1 MNKFELIGYPLLFIS
16 AVEFLLTFILLRE
29 KQTTPLHKITA
40 AFSFLAAFY
49 CLFAGIVYV
58 RASLGLD
65 FDIFYRA
72 CWVGWIGIAPA
83 FQLLFYIKEDKSRT
97 ARRVV
102 ICLYA
107 FWIIIYILCLF
118 TDLVEIGVYSLLP
131 YVDRRGPLEIPV
143 RLIGVVLIFWF
154 IYELDRLRRDSKGL
168 KRTQV
173 NYLLVGVLIYGAG
186 IALATGFIQLF
197 GGFGFDPSLGSY
209 FSLPWV
215 ALTFYAITRYR
226 LFDISL
232 IISRALMIVFLSL
245 LLAAL
250 HIGLFRLFEP
260 VMGATLAILTSLF
273 LIGTV
278 FFGTHLSRKVQWRI
292 LQFIEKHKYDYQ
304 GILKES
310 IKGIITILDLDEL
323 LNYIIASIKKGLKV
337 ENICLSLRDKGGNF
351 SLQYGDG
358 VNQESESK
366 CFLNNTA
373 IDWLRR
379 KGHVVA
385 RTELE
390 TVSYDNISLIMNE
403 YMKKIGAELIIPLIY
418 KGDIKGFITL
428 GQKSSGEP
436 YVRSEI
442 DLLILLA
449 AHAAI
454 AIENARLYEEAK
466 RSKASLLESE
476 SKFRTL
482 ADTASI
488 AIFIHQGGKF
498 LYANHAAE
506 IIGGYTVDE
515 YLTMDFLQLAHP
527 DYLDTVK
534 ARSREPRSGHSPIQ
548 YEFKIVRKDGKER
561 WVLMTAGITEYDGRS
576 AIVGTLVDIT
586 ARKQAEE
593 ETERLFMELEKA
605 TRSLKESEAK
615 FRTLAETTTAGIF
628 IHRGEKFLYANTAGE
643 HITGYNQDELL
654 AMDFWNII
662 HPDDREIAR
671 ERGQAR
677 LAGAKLPK
685 EYEFKIITKN
695 GEQRWFNLTA
705 GLIEYQG
712 SPAII
717 ATIFDINA
725 RKRAEDEKDKFYE
738 ESVKQ
743 YQKRIEE
750 EKRYRIEKEKIL
762 MDLHDG
768 IGGIT
773 TNISILAELAQK
785 TSSLPEIKK
794 TISVISRLS
803 REGISEIR
811 GFMHSLDNTD
821 LNWRTLSV
829 ELRNQGTNMVEPHA
843 ITFALETSID
853 ETHEQPGSLLWVNLF
868 KIYKEAL
875 TNVIK
880 HSRARNVIA
889 KLQIYQEKLLLLIE
903 DDGVG
908 LGEVRHGRGLSNM
921 RTRAE
926 ELGGSVTILSNSGT
940 QVRVELP
947 LPVKYHD
954 QGIALKEIL

>member
-16 AVEFLLTFILLRE
+16 AFEFLLTFILLRE
-29 KQTTPLHKITA
+29 KLTTPLHKITA
-40 AFSFLAAFY
+40 AFSFLAAAY

-65 FDIFYRA
+65 YNIFYRA

-83 FQLLFYIKEDKSRT
+83 FQILFYIKEDKSPT
-97 ARRVV
+97 ARGVV
-102 ICLYA
+102 ISLYT
-107 FWIIIYILCLF
+107 FWIVIYILCLS
-118 TDLVEIGVYSLLP
+118 TDLVETGVHSLLP
-131 YVDRRGPLEIPV
+131 YVDRRGPLEIPA
-143 RLIGVVLIFWF
+143 RLVGVVLIFWF
-154 IYELDRLRRDSKGL
+154 IYELDRLRRDSKGV

-173 NYLLVGVLIYGAG
+173 NYLLLGVLIYGSG
-186 IALATGFIQLF
+186 IALVTGFIQLF

-215 ALTFYAITRYR
+215 ILTFYAITRYR

-278 FFGTHLSRKVQWRI
+278 FFGTHLSRKVQWLI
-292 LQFIEKHKYDYQ
+292 LQLIEKHKYDYQ

-310 IKGIITILDLDEL
+310 IKGIITTLDLDAL

-337 ENICLSLRDKGGNF
+337 ETICLSLRGRGGNV
-351 SLQYGDG
+351 SLLCGDG
-358 VNQESESK
+358 RDRERENE
-366 CFLNNTA
+366 CFLNDTA
-373 IDWLRR
+373 IDWLQR

-385 RTELE
+385 RIELE
-390 TVSYDNISLIMNE
+390 SVSNDNDSLIMSE
-403 YMKKIGAELIIPLIY
+403 YMKKIGAELIIPLVY
-418 KGDIKGFITL
+418 KGDVKGLIML
-428 GQKSSGEP
+428 GQKGNGEP
-436 YVRSEI
+436 YFRSEI
-442 DLLILLA
+442 DLLELLA

-466 RSKASLLESE
+466 GSKASLMESE

-515 YLTMDFLQLAHP
+515 YLTMDLLQLAHP
-527 DYLDTVK
+527 DYLDTIK
-534 ARSREPRSGHSPIQ
+534 ARSREPRGGQPPIQ

-561 WVLMTAGITEYDGRS
+561 WVLMTAGITEYEGKS
-576 AIVGTLVDIT
+576 AVVGTLVDIT

-593 ETERLFMELEKA
+593 ETERLFSELEKA

-628 IHRGEKFLYANTAGE
+628 IHRGEKFLYANIAGE
-643 HITGYNQDELL
+643 HLTGYKRSELL
-654 AMDFWNII
+654 SMDFWNIL
-662 HPDDREIAR
+662 HPDYRGIAR
-671 ERGQAR
+671 ERGKAR
-677 LAGAKLPK
+677 LAGAKFPQ
-685 EYEFKIITKN
+685 EYEFRIITKK
-695 GEQRWFNLTA
+695 GEQRWVNMTA
-705 GLIEYQG
+705 GVIGYQG
-712 SPAII
+712 APAVI
-717 ATIFDINA
+717 ATLFDINA
-725 RKRAEDEKDKFYE
+725 HKQAEDEKEKFYE

-750 EKRYRIEKEKIL
+750 EKRYRTEKEKIL

-794 TISVISRLS
+794 TVSVISRLS
-803 REGISEIR
+803 KEGISEIR
-811 GFMHSLDNTD
+811 GFMHSLDSAD
-821 LNWRTLSV
+821 LNWRTLAV

-843 ITFALETSID
+843 ITFALETTID
-853 ETHEQPGSLLWVNLF
+853 ETYEQPGSLLWVNLF

-880 HSRARNVIA
+880 HSRARNVKA
-889 KLQIYQEKLLLLIE
+889 KLQINQEKLLLLIE

-908 LGEVRHGRGLSNM
+908 LGEGRHGRGLSNM

-926 ELGGSVTILSNSGT
+926 ELGGIITILSSSGT

-947 LPVKYHD
+947 MPVKYHD
-954 QGIALKEIL
+954 QGIAL

>member
-107 FWIIIYILCLF
+107 FWIIIYVLCLF
-118 TDLVEIGVYSLLP
+118 TDLVEVGVYSLLP
-131 YVDRRGPLEIPV
+131 YVDRRGPLEIPA

-358 VNQESESK
+358 VNQGSESE

-442 DLLILLA
+442 DLLELLA

-534 ARSREPRSGHSPIQ
+534 ARSREPRSDHSPIQ
-548 YEFKIVRKDGKER
+548 YEFKIVRKDSKER
-561 WVLMTAGITEYDGRS
+561 WVLMTAGITEYEGRS

-695 GEQRWFNLTA
+695 GEHRWFNLTA

-926 ELGGSVTILSNSGT
+926 ELGGSVTILSSSGT

>member
-1 MNKFELIGYPLLFIS
+1 MNKLELIGYPLLFIS
-16 AVEFLLTFILLRE
+16 AVEFLLAFILLR
-29 KQTTPLHKITA
+29 KKPTTPLHKITA
-40 AFSFLAAFY
+40 AFAFFAASY
-49 CLFAGIVYV
+49 CLFAGIVYI

-65 FDIFYRA
+65 YDIFYRS

-83 FQLLFYIKEDKSRT
+83 FQLIFYIRQDKSRS
-97 ARRVV
+97 ARGVV
-102 ICLYA
+102 FSLYA
-107 FWIIIYILCLF
+107 FWISIYILCLF
-118 TDLVEIGVYSLLP
+118 TDLVETGVYSLLP
-131 YVDRRGPLEIPV
+131 YVDRRGPLEIPC
-143 RLIGVVLIFWF
+143 RLVGAVLILWF
-154 IYELDRLRRDSKGL
+154 IYELDRLRKHSKGL

-173 NYLLVGVLIYGAG
+173 NYLLVGVLIYAAG
-186 IALATGFIQLF
+186 VGLATGFFQLF

-245 LLAAL
+245 LLSAL

-260 VMGATLAILTSLF
+260 AMGATLAILTSLF

-292 LQFIEKHKYDYQ
+292 LQFLVKDKYDYQ
-304 GILKES
+304 SILKES
-310 IKGIITILDLDEL
+310 IKAIITILDLDEL
-323 LNYIIASIKKGLKV
+323 LNYIIASMKKGLMV
-337 ENICLSLRDKGGNF
+337 ENIYLSLKDKGGNY

-358 VNQESESK
+358 GNRERKSE
-366 CFLNNTA
+366 CLLNNTA

-379 KGHVVA
+379 KGHIVVRA
-385 RTELE
+385 ALE
-390 TVSYDNISLIMNE
+390 TESNDDDSLIMNE
-403 YMKKIGAELIIPLIY
+403 YMKKIGAELIIPLVYI
-418 KGDIKGFITL
+418 GDIKGYIML
-428 GQKSSGEP
+428 GQKGSGEP
-436 YVRSEI
+436 YVQSDI
-442 DLLILLA
+442 DLLELLA

-466 RSKASLLESE
+466 RSKASFLESE

-488 AIFIHQGGKF
+488 AIFIHQGGKL

-515 YLTMDFLQLAHP
+515 YLAMDVLRLAHP
-527 DYLDTVK
+527 DYLDTIK
-534 ARSREPRSGHSPIQ
+534 ALSLEPMDGGRRPIQ

-561 WVLMTAGITEYDGRS
+561 WVLMTAGIAEYEERS
-576 AIVGTLVDIT
+576 AVVGTLIDIT
-586 ARKQAEE
+586 ARKYAEE
-593 ETERLFMELEKA
+593 ETERLFRELEKA

-643 HITGYNQDELL
+643 HLTGYKQDELL
-654 AMDFWNII
+654 SMDFWNVL
-662 HPDDREIAR
+662 HPDYRGIAR

-677 LAGAKLPK
+677 LAGVKFPQ

-695 GEQRWFNLTA
+695 GEQRWVNMTA
-705 GLIEYQG
+705 GVIGYQG
-712 SPAII
+712 APAVM
-717 ATIFDINA
+717 ATLFDINA
-725 RKRAEDEKDKFYE
+725 RKQAEDEKEKFYG

-750 EKRYRIEKEKIL
+750 ERQHRIEKEKIL

-794 TISVISRLS
+794 TVSIISRLS
-803 REGISEIR
+803 KEGISEIR

-821 LNWRTLSV
+821 LNWRTLAV
-829 ELRNQGTNMVEPHA
+829 ELRNQGTNMVESHA
-843 ITFALETSID
+843 ITFALETSVD

-880 HSRARNVIA
+880 HSRARNVKA
-889 KLQIYQEKLLLLIE
+889 KLQINHEKLLLLIE

-908 LGEVRHGRGLSNM
+908 LGDGRHGRGLSNM

-926 ELGGSVTILSNSGT
+926 ELGGRVTILSTSGT

-954 QGIALKEIL
+954 QGMVL

>member
-29 KQTTPLHKITA
+29 KLKTPLHKITA
-40 AFSFLAAFY
+40 SFAFFAAAY
-49 CLFAGIVYV
+49 CLFAGLVYV

-65 FDIFYRA
+65 YDIFYRA
-72 CWVGWIGIAPA
+72 CWVGWIGIAPG
-83 FQLLFYIKEDKSRT
+83 FQLIFYIKEDKSLA

-102 ICLYA
+102 FSLYT

-118 TDLVEIGVYSLLP
+118 TDLVETGVYSLLP
-131 YVDRRGPLEIPV
+131 YVDRRGPLEIPA
-143 RLIGVVLIFWF
+143 RLAGVVFIIWF
-154 IYELDRLRRDSKGL
+154 VYELYRIRRDSAGL

-173 NYLLVGVLIYGAG
+173 SYLLMGVVIYGAG
-186 IALATGFIQLF
+186 VGLATGLFPLF

-215 ALTFYAITRYR
+215 VLTFYAITRYR
-226 LFDISL
+226 LFDIPL

-245 LLAAL
+245 LLSAL
-250 HIGLFRLFEP
+250 FIGLFKLLEP
-260 VMGATLAILTSLF
+260 AMGTSLAILISLF

-292 LQFIEKHKYDYQ
+292 LQFIAKHKYDYQ
-304 GILKES
+304 SILKES
-310 IKGIITILDLDEL
+310 ITAIITILDQDEL
-323 LNYIIASIKKGLKV
+323 LNYIIASMKKGLEV
-337 ENICLSLRDKGGNF
+337 ENICLSLKDKDGNF
-351 SLQYGDG
+351 SLLYGEG
-358 VNQESESK
+358 INREREGE
-366 CFLNNTA
+366 CLLNDTV
-373 IDWLRR
+373 IGWLRR
-379 KGHVVA
+379 KGQVVV
-385 RTELE
+385 RSELE
-390 TVSYDNISLIMNE
+390 TVSYDSDSLIMNE
-403 YMKKIGAELIIPLIY
+403 YMKKIGAQLIIPLVY
-418 KGDIKGFITL
+418 KGDIKGFILL
-428 GQKSSGEP
+428 GQKGSGEP
-436 YVRSEI
+436 YVRSDI
-442 DLLILLA
+442 DLLELLA

-466 RSKASLLESE
+466 RSKASFLESE

-506 IIGGYTVDE
+506 IIGGYTVEE
-515 YLTMDFLQLAHP
+515 YLSMDFLSIAHP

-534 ARSREPRSGHSPIQ
+534 ARAGERVAGQPPIQ
-548 YEFKIVRKDGKER
+548 YEFRIVRKDGKER
-561 WVLMTAGITEYDGRS
+561 WVLMTAGITEYEGRT
-576 AIVGTLVDIT
+576 AVIGTLVDIT

-593 ETERLFMELEKA
+593 ETERLFRELEKA

-628 IHRGEKFLYANTAGE
+628 IHRGGKFLYANTAGE
-643 HITGYNQDELL
+643 HLTGYKQDEFLS
-654 AMDFWNII
+654 MDFWDIV
-662 HPDDREIAR
+662 HPDYQELAR

-677 LAGAKLPK
+677 LAGAKLPQ
-685 EYEFKIITKN
+685 EYEFRIVTKN
-695 GEQRWFNLTA
+695 GGQRWVNLTA
-705 GLIEYQG
+705 GIIEYQG
-712 SPAII
+712 SPAIL
-717 ATIFDINA
+717 ATLFDITA
-725 RKRAEDEKDKFYE
+725 RKRAEEEKEKFYE

-794 TISVISRLS
+794 TVSIISRLS
-803 REGISEIR
+803 KEGISEIR

-821 LNWRTLSV
+821 LNWRTLAV

-853 ETHEQPGSLLWVNLF
+853 ETHEQPSSLLWVNLF

-880 HSRARNVIA
+880 HSRAGNVKA
-889 KLQIYQEKLLLLIE
+889 KLQINGERLLLLIE

-908 LGEVRHGRGLSNM
+908 LGEGRHGRGLANM

-926 ELGGSVTILSNSGT
+926 ELGGRVTILSSSGT

-954 QGIALKEIL
+954 

>member
-29 KQTTPLHKITA
+29 KLTTPLHKITA
-40 AFSFLAAFY
+40 AFAFFAASY

-65 FDIFYRA
+65 YDIFYRA

-83 FQLLFYIKEDKSRT
+83 FQLIFYIREDKSRI
-97 ARRVV
+97 ARRIVFS
-102 ICLYA
+102 LYS
-107 FWIIIYILCLF
+107 FWIIIFILCLF
-118 TDLVEIGVYSLLP
+118 TDLVEIGTYSLLP

-143 RLIGVVLIFWF
+143 RLVGVVLIVWF
-154 IYELDRLRRDSKGL
+154 IFELGRLRRYSEGL
-168 KRTQV
+168 KRTQI
-173 NYLLVGVLIYGAG
+173 NYLLIGVLIYGVG
-186 IALATGFIQLF
+186 VALATGFFQLF

-215 ALTFYAITRYR
+215 ALTFYAISRYR

-232 IISRALMIVFLSL
+232 ILSRALMIVFLSL
-245 LLAAL
+245 LLFAL
-250 HIGLFRLFEP
+250 YIGLFKLFEP
-260 VMGATLAILTSLF
+260 AMGATLAILTSVF

-292 LQFIEKHKYDYQ
+292 LQFIVKHKYDYQ

-310 IKGIITILDLDEL
+310 IKAIITILDLDEL
-323 LNYIIASIKKGLKV
+323 LNYIIASMKKGLEVQK
-337 ENICLSLRDKGGNF
+337 ICLSLKDKSGNF
-351 SLQYGDG
+351 SLQYGES
-358 VNQESESK
+358 VNREREIQ
-366 CFLNNTA
+366 CLLNNTA

-379 KGHVVA
+379 IGHVVV

-390 TVSYDNISLIMNE
+390 TASYDDSLIMNE
-403 YMKKIGAELIIPLIY
+403 YMKKIGVEVIIPLVY
-418 KGDIKGFITL
+418 KGDIKGYITL
-428 GQKSSGEP
+428 GQKGSGEP
-436 YVRSEI
+436 YVQSDI
-442 DLLILLA
+442 DLLELLA

-466 RSKASLLESE
+466 RSKASFLESE

-498 LYANHAAE
+498 LYTNHAAE

-515 YLTMDFLQLAHP
+515 YLAMDFLSLAHP
-527 DYLDTVK
+527 DYLDTIK
-534 ARSREPRSGHSPIQ
+534 ARARERLGSGQPPIQ
-548 YEFKIVRKDGKER
+548 HEFKIVRKDGKER
-561 WVLMTAGITEYDGRS
+561 WVLMTAGITEYEGRS
-576 AIVGTLVDIT
+576 AVIGTLVDIT

-593 ETERLFMELEKA
+593 ETERLFKELEKA

-643 HITGYNQDELL
+643 HLTGYKQDELL
-654 AMDFWNII
+654 SMDFWNTI
-662 HPDDREIAR
+662 HPDYRGIAR
-671 ERGQAR
+671 ERGQAL
-677 LAGAKLPK
+677 LAGAKLPR
-685 EYEFKIITKN
+685 EYEFRVITKN
-695 GEQRWFNLTA
+695 SEQRWVNMTA
-705 GLIEYQG
+705 GVIEYQG
-712 SPAII
+712 KPAVM
-717 ATIFDINA
+717 ATLFDITA
-725 RKRAEDEKDKFYE
+725 RKRAEDEKEKFYE

-785 TSSLPEIKK
+785 TTSLPEIKK
-794 TISVISRLS
+794 TVSVISRLS
-803 REGISEIR
+803 KEGISEIR

-821 LNWRTLSV
+821 LNWRTLAV

-843 ITFALETSID
+843 ITFTLETSLD

-868 KIYKEAL
+868 KIFKEAL

-880 HSRARNVIA
+880 HSRAKNVKA
-889 KLQIYQEKLLLLIE
+889 KLQIKQEKLLLLIE

-908 LGEVRHGRGLSNM
+908 LGEGRHGRGLSNM

-926 ELGGSVTILSNSGT
+926 ELGGRATILSSSGT

-947 LPVKYHD
+947 LPVKYHV
-954 QGIALKEIL
+954 QGIVL

>member
-16 AVEFLLTFILLRE
+16 AIEFLLTFILLR
-29 KQTTPLHKITA
+29 KKPTTPLHKITA
-40 AFSFLAAFY
+40 AFAFFAASY

-65 FDIFYRA
+65 YDSFYRA
-72 CWVGWIGIAPA
+72 CWAGWIGIAPA
-83 FQLLFYIKEDKSRT
+83 AQLIFYLKEDKSRA

-102 ICLYA
+102 LSLYA
-107 FWIIIYILCLF
+107 FWTITYILCLF
-118 TDLVEIGVYSLLP
+118 TDLVETGAYSLLP
-131 YVDRRGPLEIPV
+131 YVDRRGPLEIFV
-143 RLIGVVLIFWF
+143 RLVGGALIFWL
-154 IYELDRLRRDSKGL
+154 IYGLYTARRQSAGL

-173 NYLLVGVLIYGAG
+173 NYLLMGLLIYAAG
-186 IALATGFIQLF
+186 VALATGFFPLF

-245 LLAAL
+245 LLSAL
-250 HIGLFRLFEP
+250 HIGLFKLFEP
-260 VMGATLAILTSLF
+260 AMGASLAILLSLS

-292 LQFIEKHKYDYQ
+292 QQFIVKDKYDYQ
-304 GILKES
+304 GMLKES
-310 IKGIITILDLDEL
+310 IKAIITILDLDEL
-323 LNYIIASIKKGLKV
+323 LNYIIASMKKGLGV
-337 ENICLSLRDKGGNF
+337 ENICLSLKDKGGKF
-351 SLQYGDG
+351 SLQYGEG
-358 VNQESESK
+358 VPQESE
-366 CFLNNTA
+366 CCLNDTA
-373 IDWLRR
+373 VGWLQRN
-379 KGHVVA
+379 GHVVVRA
-385 RTELE
+385 ELE
-390 TVSYDNISLIMNE
+390 SASLDDDSLMMNE
-403 YMKKIGAELIIPLIY
+403 YMKKMGAELIIPLVY
-418 KGDIKGFITL
+418 KGDIEGYIIL
-428 GQKSSGEP
+428 GQKGNGEP
-436 YVRSEI
+436 YVPSDI
-442 DLLILLA
+442 DLLEMLA

-454 AIENARLYEEAK
+454 AIENARLYEEARK
-466 RSKASLLESE
+466 SKASFLESE

-515 YLTMDFLQLAHP
+515 YLTMDFLSLAHP
-527 DYLDTVK
+527 DYLDTIK
-534 ARSREPRSGHSPIQ
+534 ARARERLSGGQPPIQ

-561 WVLMTAGITEYDGRS
+561 WVLMTAGLTEYEGKS
-576 AIVGTLVDIT
+576 AVIGTLVDIT

-593 ETERLFMELEKA
+593 ETERLFKELEKA

-628 IHRGEKFLYANTAGE
+628 IHRGGKFLYANTAGE
-643 HITGYNQDELL
+643 QVTGYKQDEFLS
-654 AMDFWNII
+654 MDFWNII
-662 HPDDREIAR
+662 HPEYREIVR

-677 LAGAKLPK
+677 LAGVKLPQ
-685 EYEFKIITKN
+685 EYEFKINTKN
-695 GEQRWFNLTA
+695 GEQRWVNMTA
-705 GLIEYQG
+705 GIIEYQG
-712 SPAII
+712 TPAVI
-717 ATIFDINA
+717 ATLFDITA
-725 RKRAEDEKDKFYE
+725 RKQAEEEKENFYE

-750 EKRYRIEKEKIL
+750 EKRFRIEKEKIL

-794 TISVISRLS
+794 TVSVISRLS
-803 REGISEIR
+803 KEGISEIR

-821 LNWRTLSV
+821 LNWRTLAA

-843 ITFALETSID
+843 ITFVLETSID

-880 HSRARNVIA
+880 HSRARTVKA
-889 KLQIYQEKLLLLIE
+889 RLQISLEKLLLSIE

-908 LGEVRHGRGLSNM
+908 LGEGRHGRGLSNM

-926 ELGGSVTILSNSGT
+926 ELGGKVTILSDSGT

-947 LPVKYHD
+947 LPIKYHD
-954 QGIALKEIL
+954 QGMVL

>member
-16 AVEFLLTFILLRE
+16 GLEFLLTFILLRE
-29 KQTTPLHKITA
+29 KLTTPLHKITA
-40 AFSFLAAFY
+40 AFSFFAASY
-49 CLFAGIVYV
+49 CLFTGIVYV

-65 FDIFYRA
+65 FEIFYRA

-83 FQLLFYIKEDKSRT
+83 FQLVFYIKEDKSRT
-97 ARRVV
+97 ARRIVLS
-102 ICLYA
+102 LYM

-118 TDLVEIGVYSLLP
+118 TDLVETGVYSLLP

-143 RLIGVVLIFWF
+143 RLVGVVLIFWF
-154 IYELDRLRRDSKGL
+154 IYELYRLRRYSTGL
-168 KRTQV
+168 KRTQF
-173 NYLLVGVLIYGAG
+173 NYLLAGVLIYGAG
-186 IALATGFIQLF
+186 LGLATGFFQLF
-197 GGFGFDPSLGSY
+197 GGFGFEPSLGSY

-215 ALTFYAITRYR
+215 ALTFYAMTRYR

-232 IISRALMIVFLSL
+232 IISRVLMIVFLSL
-245 LLAAL
+245 LLSAL
-250 HIGLFRLFEP
+250 YIGLFKLFEP
-260 VMGATLAILTSLF
+260 VTGASLAIMMSLF

-292 LQFIEKHKYDYQ
+292 LRFIVKHKYDYQ
-304 GILKES
+304 SILKES
-310 IKGIITILDLDEL
+310 INAIITILDQDEL
-323 LNYIIASIKKGLKV
+323 LNYIIASMKKGLEV
-337 ENICLSLRDKGGNF
+337 ENICLSLRDKSGNF
-351 SLQYGDG
+351 SLQYGEG
-358 VNQESESK
+358 VNRKSESE
-366 CFLNNTA
+366 CLLDDTV

-379 KGHVVA
+379 KAHVVVRA
-385 RTELE
+385 ELE
-390 TVSYDNISLIMNE
+390 TVSYDGDSLIMND
-403 YMKKIGAELIIPLIY
+403 YMKEIGAELIIPLVY
-418 KGDIKGFITL
+418 KGDIKGFILL
-428 GQKSSGEP
+428 GQKGSGEP
-436 YVRSEI
+436 YARSDI
-442 DLLILLA
+442 DLLELLA

-466 RSKASLLESE
+466 RSKASFLESE

-515 YLTMDFLQLAHP
+515 YLTMDFLSLAHP

-534 ARSREPRSGHSPIQ
+534 TRAGERVVSGQPPIQ

-561 WVLMTAGITEYDGRS
+561 WVLMTAGITEYEGRS
-576 AIVGTLVDIT
+576 AVIGTLVDIT

-593 ETERLFMELEKA
+593 ETERLFRELEKA

-628 IHRGEKFLYANTAGE
+628 IHRGEKFLYANAAGE
-643 HITGYNQDELL
+643 HLTGYKQDEFLS
-654 AMDFWNII
+654 MNFWDFI
-662 HPDDREIAR
+662 HPDYQGVAR

-677 LAGAKLPK
+677 LAGAKLPR
-685 EYEFKIITKN
+685 EYEFRIVTKN
-695 GEQRWFNLTA
+695 GEQRWVNLTA
-705 GLIEYQG
+705 GIIEYLG

-717 ATIFDINA
+717 ATLFDITA
-725 RKRAEDEKDKFYE
+725 RKQAEEEKEKFYE

-794 TISVISRLS
+794 TVSVISRLS
-803 REGISEIR
+803 KEGISEIR
-811 GFMHSLDNTD
+811 GFMHSLDSTD
-821 LNWRTLSV
+821 LNWRTLAV
-829 ELRNQGTNMVEPHA
+829 ELRNQGTNMVEPHS
-843 ITFALETSID
+843 ITFALETSIE

-880 HSRARNVIA
+880 HSRAGNVKA
-889 KLQIYQEKLLLLIE
+889 KLQINREKLLLLIE

-908 LGEVRHGRGLSNM
+908 LGEGRHGRGLSNM
-921 RTRAE
+921 RMRAE
-926 ELGGSVTILSNSGT
+926 ELGGRVTLLSSSGT

-954 QGIALKEIL
+954 

>member
-29 KQTTPLHKITA
+29 KLTTPLHKITA
-40 AFSFLAAFY
+40 AFAFFAASY

-65 FDIFYRA
+65 YDIFYRA
-72 CWVGWIGIAPA
+72 CWVGWIDIAPG
-83 FQLLFYIKEDKSRT
+83 FQLLFYIKEDKSR
-97 ARRVV
+97 ASRRIVFS
-102 ICLYA
+102 LYA
-107 FWIIIYILCLF
+107 FWIIIYILCLS
-118 TDLVEIGVYSLLP
+118 TDLVETGAYSLLP

-143 RLIGVVLIFWF
+143 RLVGVVLIFWF
-154 IYELDRLRRDSKGL
+154 TYELYRLRRDSKGL

-173 NYLLVGVLIYGAG
+173 NYLIVGILIYGAG
-186 IALATGFIQLF
+186 VALATGFFQLF

-232 IISRALMIVFLSL
+232 IISRALMIVLLSL
-245 LLAAL
+245 LLSTL

-260 VMGATLAILTSLF
+260 AMGATLAILTSLF

-278 FFGTHLSRKVQWRI
+278 FFGTHLSRRVQWRI

-304 GILKES
+304 SILKES

-323 LNYIIASIKKGLKV
+323 LNYIIASIKNGLEV
-337 ENICLSLRDKGGNF
+337 ENIYLSLRDKGGNF
-351 SLQYGDG
+351 SLQYDDG
-358 VNQESESK
+358 INRERESE
-366 CFLNNTA
+366 CLLNNTA

-379 KGHVVA
+379 KGHVVV

-390 TVSYDNISLIMNE
+390 TVSYDDDSLIMNE
-403 YMKKIGAELIIPLIY
+403 YMKNIGAELIIPLVY
-418 KGDIKGFITL
+418 KGDIKGYIML
-428 GQKSSGEP
+428 GQKGSGEP
-436 YVRSEI
+436 YVQSEI
-442 DLLILLA
+442 DLLELLA

-466 RSKASLLESE
+466 RSKASFLESE

-506 IIGGYTVDE
+506 IMGGYTVDE
-515 YLTMDFLQLAHP
+515 YLAMDFLHLAHP
-527 DYLDTVK
+527 DYLDTIK
-534 ARSREPRSGHSPIQ
+534 ARSREPLGGGQPPIQ

-561 WVLMTAGITEYDGRS
+561 WVLMTAGITEYEGRS
-576 AIVGTLVDIT
+576 AIIGTLVDVT

-593 ETERLFMELEKA
+593 ETERLFRELEKA

-643 HITGYNQDELL
+643 HLTGNKQDELL
-654 AMDFWNII
+654 SMDFWNII
-662 HPDDREIAR
+662 HPDYRGIAR

-677 LAGAKLPK
+677 LAGAKLPR

-695 GEQRWFNLTA
+695 GEHRWVNMTA
-705 GLIEYQG
+705 GIIEYQG
-712 SPAII
+712 TPAVM
-717 ATIFDINA
+717 ATLFDITA
-725 RKRAEDEKDKFYE
+725 RKQAEDEKEKFYE
-738 ESVKQ
+738 ESVRQ

-785 TSSLPEIKK
+785 TSALPEIKK
-794 TISVISRLS
+794 TVSVISRLS
-803 REGISEIR
+803 KEGISEIR

-821 LNWRTLSV
+821 LNWRTLAV

-880 HSRARNVIA
+880 HSRARNVKA
-889 KLQIYQEKLLLLIE
+889 KLQINQEKLLLLIE

-908 LGEVRHGRGLSNM
+908 LGEGRHGRGLSNM

-926 ELGGSVTILSNSGT
+926 ELGGRVTIQSSAGT

-947 LPVKYHD
+947 LPVKYHV
-954 QGIALKEIL
+954 QGIVL

>member
-1 MNKFELIGYPLLFIS
+1 MNKFELISYPLLFIS
-16 AVEFLLTFILLRE
+16 AVEFLLILILLRE
-29 KQTTPLHKITA
+29 KPTTPLHKITA
-40 AFSFLAAFY
+40 TFAFFAASY

-65 FDIFYRA
+65 YDIFYRA
-72 CWVGWIGIAPA
+72 CWIGWIGIAPA
-83 FQLLFYIKEDKSRT
+83 FQLIFYIEEDKSRV

-102 ICLYA
+102 ISLYA
-107 FWIIIYILCLF
+107 FWITIYILCLF
-118 TDLVEIGVYSLLP
+118 TDLVETGVYSLLP
-131 YVDRRGPLEIPV
+131 YVDRRGPLEIPI
-143 RLIGVVLIFWF
+143 RLVGVALILWF
-154 IYELDRLRRDSKGL
+154 IYELNRLRRYSSGL

-173 NYLLVGVLIYGAG
+173 NYLLVGVLIYSVGVG
-186 IALATGFIQLF
+186 LATGFFQLF

-260 VMGATLAILTSLF
+260 AMGATLAILTSLF
-273 LIGTV
+273 LIGSV

-292 LQFIEKHKYDYQ
+292 LQFIKKHKYDYQ

-358 VNQESESK
+358 VNRERESK

-373 IDWLRR
+373 IDWFRR
-379 KGHVVA
+379 KGHVVV

-390 TVSYDNISLIMNE
+390 NVSYDDDSLIMKE
-403 YMKKIGAELIIPLIY
+403 YMKKVGAELIIPLVY
-418 KGDIKGFITL
+418 KGDINGYIML
-428 GQKSSGEP
+428 GQKGSGEP
-436 YVRSEI
+436 YVQSEI
-442 DLLILLA
+442 DLLELLA

-476 SKFRTL
+476 SKFRAL

-506 IIGGYTVDE
+506 IIGGYSVEE
-515 YLTMDFLQLAHP
+515 YLAMDFLRLAHP
-527 DYLDTVK
+527 DYLDTIK
-534 ARSREPRSGHSPIQ
+534 TRSREPLDGDQPPIQ

-561 WVLMTAGITEYDGRS
+561 WVLMTAGITEYEERT
-576 AIVGTLVDIT
+576 AVIGTLVDIT
-586 ARKQAEE
+586 ARKKAEE
-593 ETERLFMELEKA
+593 ETERLFSELEKA

-628 IHRGEKFLYANTAGE
+628 IHRGGKFLYANTAGE

-654 AMDFWNII
+654 TMDFWNII
-662 HPDDREIAR
+662 HPEYREIGR

-717 ATIFDINA
+717 ATLFDINA
-725 RKRAEDEKDKFYE
+725 RKQAEDEKEKFYE

-794 TISVISRLS
+794 TVSVISRLS
-803 REGISEIR
+803 KEGISEIR

-821 LNWRTLSV
+821 LNWRTLAV

-880 HSRARNVIA
+880 HSRARNVKA
-889 KLQIYQEKLLLLIE
+889 KLQINQEKLLLLIE

-908 LGEVRHGRGLSNM
+908 LGEGRHGRGLSSM

-926 ELGGSVTILSNSGT
+926 ELGGSVTIRSSSGT
-940 QVRVELP
+940 EVRVELP

-954 QGIALKEIL
+954 QGIAL

>member
-1 MNKFELIGYPLLFIS
+1 LFIS
-16 AVEFLLTFILLRE
+16 VIEFLLTFILLR
-29 KQTTPLHKITA
+29 KKPTTPLHKITA
-40 AFSFLAAFY
+40 AFAFFAGSY

-65 FDIFYRA
+65 YGIFYRA
-72 CWVGWIGIAPA
+72 CWIGWIGIVPG
-83 FQLLFYIKEDKSRT
+83 FQLIFHWKEDKGRA
-97 ARRVV
+97 ARGIVFS
-102 ICLYA
+102 LYA
-107 FWIIIYILCLF
+107 FWTIIYILCLF
-118 TDLVEIGVYSLLP
+118 TDFVETGVYSLLP
-131 YVDRRGPLEIPV
+131 YVDRRGLLETPV
-143 RLIGVVLIFWF
+143 RLVGGTLLFW
-154 IYELDRLRRDSKGL
+154 ITYELYMVRRQSAGF

-173 NYLLVGVLIYGAG
+173 NYFLTGLLIYAAG
-186 IALATGFIQLF
+186 GGLATGFFPLF
-197 GGFGFDPSLGSY
+197 GGFGFDPALGSY
-209 FSLPWV
+209 FSFPWV
-215 ALTFYAITRYR
+215 VLTFYAITRYR

-245 LLAAL
+245 LLSVL

-260 VMGATLAILTSLF
+260 TMGATLAIMTSLF

-278 FFGTHLSRKVQWRI
+278 FFGTHLSRKVQWLI
-292 LQFIEKHKYDYQ
+292 QQFIVKHKYDYQ
-304 GILKES
+304 EILKEAT
-310 IKGIITILDLDEL
+310 KAIITILDLDEL
-323 LNYIIASIKKGLKV
+323 LSYIIASMKKGLGV
-337 ENICLSLRDKGGNF
+337 ENICLSLKDEGGTF
-351 SLQYGDG
+351 SLRYGEG
-358 VNQESESK
+358 VQREQERK
-366 CFLNNTA
+366 CSLNTTVV
-373 IDWLRR
+373 DWLQRNAKVIVR
-379 KGHVVA
+379 G
-385 RTELE
+385 ELE
-390 TVSYDNISLIMNE
+390 SASRDNESLMMSE
-403 YMKKIGAELIIPLIY
+403 YMKKTGAELVIPLVY
-418 KGDIKGFITL
+418 KGDLEGYIILGEKGN
-428 GQKSSGEP
+428 GEP
-436 YVRSEI
+436 YVPSDI
-442 DLLILLA
+442 DLLELLA

-466 RSKASLLESE
+466 KSKASFLESE
-476 SKFRTL
+476 SKFSTL

-506 IIGGYTVDE
+506 VIGGYTADE
-515 YLTMDFLQLAHP
+515 YLTMDFLSLAHP
-527 DYLDTVK
+527 DYLDTIK
-534 ARSREPRSGHSPIQ
+534 ARARERLSGGQPPIQ

-561 WVLMTAGITEYDGRS
+561 WVLMTAGITEYEGK
-576 AIVGTLVDIT
+576 AAVIGTLVDIT

-593 ETERLFMELEKA
+593 ETERLFKELEKA

-628 IHRGEKFLYANTAGE
+628 IHRGGKFLYANTAGE
-643 HITGYNQDELL
+643 HITGYKQNEFLS
-654 AMDFWNII
+654 MDFWNVI
-662 HPDDREIAR
+662 HPDYREMVR

-677 LAGAKLPK
+677 LAGVQLPL
-685 EYEFKIITKN
+685 EYEYKITTKH
-695 GEQRWFNLTA
+695 GEQRWVNMTA
-705 GLIEYQG
+705 GIIEYQG
-712 SPAII
+712 APAVI
-717 ATIFDINA
+717 ATLFDITA
-725 RKRAEDEKDKFYE
+725 RRQAEEEKEKFYE

-750 EKRYRIEKEKIL
+750 EKRFRIEKEKIL

-794 TISVISRLS
+794 TVSVISRLS
-803 REGISEIR
+803 KEGISEIR

-821 LNWRTLSV
+821 LNWRTLAA

-843 ITFALETSID
+843 ITFDLETSID

-880 HSRARNVIA
+880 HSQARTVEA
-889 KLQIYQEKLLLLIE
+889 KLQISREKLLLSIE

-908 LGEVRHGRGLSNM
+908 LGEGRRGRGLSNM

-926 ELGGSVTILSNSGT
+926 ELGGKVTILSGSGT

-947 LPVKYHD
+947 LPIKYPD
-954 QGIALKEIL
+954 QEIVL